1 MAEFKLARFKY
12 TWQGDWAAAGRYNP
26 DDIVAYGGK
35 VYTCLVTHNAAPDFY
50 LDLNYFNNDTPPL
63 AVPRWELVADGISW
77 RGNWQPDTYYTV
89 GDIVKQFG
97 TVYICV
103 EGHTSNS
110 IYVVDPF
117 DPDQGLI
124 VNAVDPT
131 GVVGFFNNDIN
142 LNQYWTVHITSKNWR
157 IDWQPDTYYTVNDVV
172 RAGGRTYRC
181 NQSHK
186 SSSSFDAGLEANII
200 SWDIVNIADDWKG
213 DWEKN
218 TKYIVNDIVRDGG
231 IVYRCVAAHKSA
243 LTDSAGLA
251 ADLDLGDSTLTKWEI
266 LHNSTQYRDTWVSS
280 TPVTSNNITTNV
292 STIYKVNDVV
302 KYGSYVWICNTFH
315 TAGLTFDTTKW
326 DIFCP
331 GEEFDA
337 DWSPTTAYQ
346 KGDIVFYGGNVFV
359 ANTGHVNANPST
371 STILW
376 TLLFQSSNIRG
387 TWNSLRPY
395 KIGDVVRKGGNVYLA
410 LLDNT
415 SQDPDL
421 PNDGSSTNS
430 AYWDLMISGIDWK
443 GVWTL
448 GNAYSTGDVVSWGE
462 TSYRCIDA
470 HEATVL
476 NRPDDDANGFTW
488 TPIVVGNSYARLKQL
503 GDIKTFGST
512 SSSTLD
518 TKRVTV
524 GTSGQVLG
532 IDSYGEV
539 QWKNLWT
546 TDKVYY
552 VSLTGVDDPAY
563 GITPQKPWRTLRYA
577 LDNVTGYATVF
588 VRTGVFEEILP
599 LRVPAFV
606 AVVGDELRSTV
617 IKPAGLVFTT
627 TYLNLLVGGFS
638 YLKDL
643 IRHIV
648 REEPIGTT
656 DPLNIAFGTTLY
668 GEIAQDFSGA
678 PGTTAEV
685 TVAEGLFETFITRI
699 TSGGGNIAIS
709 GSNTITLSTNMLN
722 ARQQILNNKTFLKNE
737 VTLYVENVFTDST
750 VTDLPANWSVDLD
763 RGIDAIVYDM
773 YRAGNWKTIGAADY
787 FVYGNLPAVN
797 KRSNMFLLRDG
808 TGLRNMSLIGLS
820 GTLGAVNS
828 YGTRRP
834 NAGAFASLDPG
845 WGPSDTSAWVGTRSP
860 YVQNVSTFGDGCIG
874 MKVDGDL
881 HGGGNQTIVAN
892 DFTQIISDGIGM
904 WCNGTGR
911 SELVSVFVYYCYIGY
926 LCTSG
931 GRIRGTNGNCSYGT
945 FGAVSEGV
953 NSTENPIVGTVN
965 NRYYEADVS
974 QLLCNPSGNILKVF
988 FSNAGVNYSTGA
1000 FSVSGSGGNAALIM
1014 DEFRDGAVYEVR
1026 IVNRGDSSSEGGSSY
1041 LFNTNKSQA
1050 SIDNYSVI
1058 LAGSDENTPAQYR
1071 GMRIMI
1077 TEGTGVGQYGYIAE
1091 YVVSTLTVIVGQ
1103 ESKPQYN
1110 VSQTFSSGN
1119 VLTISSTAHL
1129 RENDRIIF
1137 TGTKFGNIQDN
1148 YIYYVK
1154 SVVSSTS
1161 FQISISPGGIV
1172 FGLLNGT
1179 PSVAPGATPMTLH
1192 CVGWEHFNEG
1202 TAPVSLLD
1210 TTSVYTIEPRITFT
1224 SPGFT
1229 STSGTLP
1236 NNLTWTS
1243 IASSGLRWVTIATGT
1258 NVVAYTSDG
1267 TNWSTSTMPAS
1278 TAWTKIEYV
1287 GNIFIAVATS
1297 GVAAKSSDGIS
1308 WSAMTM
1314 STSAPWTDI
1323 AYNGTTYVITA
1334 SGENYVATS
1343 TDATTWTT
1351 ATILGGHTFTLNDNA
1366 KLSTA
1371 ISAKFGTTSLALDGT
1386 NDYLVVGSNAD
1397 FNYGT
1402 GDFTIEGW
1410 FYPNALSGTQALFDQ
1425 RTAAT
1430 EVAVMVDLNSS
1441 GVVRLYVNGSYV
1453 LSSNTTISAAAWTHI
1468 AISRTS
1474 GITTMYIGG
1483 VLQSTTFTDA
1493 NTYPTRPITIGSYF
1507 GGATYFN
1514 GYVDEVRVSKG
1525 VARYTTT
1532 FTPATSAFAW
1542 TTGTV
1547 LLLHFDGTNNST
1559 TILDNADDWTGVAYG
1574 KGRFVAVSS
1583 TGSFS
1588 TSTNGTS
1595 WTGGFTTVGL
1605 ANIAYGEN
1613 RFVALQAGA
1622 GSTVSA
1628 ITTDGSTWT
1637 YGAISSANWQAVGYG
1652 QGLWIAVANGSSNAA
1667 YSNDGISW
1675 SLQAIGTAPWCA
1687 VSFANISKPGKFIA
1701 IAGRV
1706 STTTTAAI
1714 ISTGAT
1720 AQARATVVAG
1730 RISEFKIWEP
1740 GSGYTSAPVMTITD
1754 PNNSSEVSTSVRI
1767 GNGVIANP
1775 TITNSG
1781 IGYQTTN
1788 TRATITGNGYK
1799 DQYQLGSFL
1808 VCDAVTRLP
1817 GPGDNLSIAGI
1828 NDYTYKVLSY
1838 VLLAGSVGSYTLQ
1851 LNIAK
1856 DLGRE
1861 ETPEHGIGIEIRQA
1875 YSQVRL
1881 TGHDF
1886 LDIGLGGTVASN
1898 YPNTLFPN
1906 GTVLA
1911 PEDEIQEKGGGRVF
1925 YTSTDQD
1932 GNFRVGELFA
1942 VEQATGT
1949 VTLNAQFFELQ
1960 GLEELRL
1967 GGVTVGGSGVVIREF
1982 STDNTFTADSNNI
1995 VPTQKA
2001 IKAYIGRRVSGGG
2014 ADAITSSVTA
2024 GLVQIGPTGLGTTD
2038 GSELKFPVR
2047 VNFKRGVDGTY
2058 LAQTVFMSMS

>member
-12 TWQGDWAAAGRYNP
+12 TWQGDWAPAGRYNP
-26 DDIVAYGGK
+26 DDMIAYGGK

-63 AVPRWELVADGISW
+63 AVPRWELVADGVT
-77 RGNWQPDTYYTV
+77 WQGDWQSDTYYKI
-89 GDIVKQFG
+89 GDIIKQSG

-110 IYVVDPF
+110 RYYPDPF
-117 DPDQGLI
+117 DPAHPLI
-124 VNAVDPT
+124 INPTDPT
-131 GVVGFFNNDIN
+131 GVKGFFTNDVDI
-142 LNQYWTVHITSKNWR
+142 NQYWTVHLTSKNWR
-157 IDWQPDTYYTVNDVV
+157 IDWAPNSYYTVNDVV

-181 NQSHK
+181 NRSHT
-186 SSSSFDAGLEANII
+186 SASSFEGGLESNIL

-213 DWEKN
+213 NWQKN
-218 TKYIVNDIVRDGG
+218 TKYIVNDIVKDGG
-231 IVYRCVAAHKSA
+231 NVYRCVAAHHSA
-243 LTDSAGLA
+243 LSDSAGLA

-266 LHNSTQYRDTWVSS
+266 LHESTQYRDTWVSS
-280 TPVTSNNITTNV
+280 TPVLVEGLITNV

-302 KYGSYVWICNTFH
+302 KYGSYVWKCNTFH
-315 TAGLTFDTTKW
+315 VAGVTFDQPKF

-337 DWSPTTAYQ
+337 DWSATTFYQ
-346 KGDIVFYGGNVFV
+346 VGDIVFYGGDVFV
-359 ANTGHVNANPST
+359 STSGHSNANPST
-371 STILW
+371 SPAIW
-376 TLLFQSSNIRG
+376 SLLFQSSNIRG

-410 LLDNT
+410 VIDNT

-430 AYWDLMISGIDWK
+430 GYWDLVISGIAWK
-443 GVWTL
+443 GIWTV

-462 TSYRCIDA
+462 TSYRCIDS
-470 HEATVL
+470 HDATAF
-476 NRPDDDANGFTW
+476 NAPFDDANGFTW
-488 TPIVVGNSYARLKQL
+488 TPIVVGNSYARLKQV
-503 GDIKTFGST
+503 GDIKTYGPT

-518 TKRVTV
+518 SKRLSI
-524 GTSGQVLG
+524 GTEGNVVRANA
-532 IDSYGEV
+532 YGEV
-539 QWKNLWT
+539 EWRNIWSSA
-546 TDKVYY
+546 KVYY
-552 VSLTGVDDPAY
+552 VGLTGEDEPSY
-563 GITPQKPWRTLRYA
+563 GLTQQKPWRTLRYA
-577 LDNVTGYATVF
+577 LDNVTGYATIF
-588 VRTGVFEEILP
+588 VRTGVYEEILP

-617 IKPAGLVFTT
+617 IKPAGQVFTDL
-627 TYLNLLVGGFS
+627 YLSLLVVGFS

-643 IRHIV
+643 IGHIIK
-648 REEPIGTT
+648 EESIGTT
-656 DPLNIAFGTTLY
+656 DIESAAFGTVIY
-668 GEIAQDFSGA
+668 GEIAQDFSGT
-678 PGTTAEV
+678 PGTTSEV
-685 TVAEGLFETFITRI
+685 TVVEGLLETFLTRI
-699 TSGGGNIAIS
+699 STRGGSVSIA
-709 GSNTITLSTNMLN
+709 GSNTITTSTNMLN
-722 ARQQILNNKTFLKNE
+722 ARLQILNNKEFLKNE
-737 VTLYVENVFTDST
+737 ITLYVENVFTDST
-750 VTDLPANWSVDLD
+750 VTDLPANWDVDLD
-763 RGIDAIVYDM
+763 RGIDAITYDI
-773 YRAGNWKTIGAADY
+773 YRAGNYKTISAADY
-787 FVYGNLPAVN
+787 FVYGNLPDVN

-820 GTLGAVNS
+820 GTLGAINS

-845 WGPSDTSAWVGTRSP
+845 WGPSDTTAWVGTRSP

-904 WCNGTGR
+904 WCNGTGK
-911 SELVSVFVYYCYIGY
+911 SELVSVFVYYCHVGY
-926 LCTSG
+926 LCTNG
-931 GRIRGTNGNCSYGT
+931 GKIRGTNGNCSYGE
-945 FGAVSEGV
+945 FGAVSEGY
-953 NSTENPIVGTVN
+953 NSTENPITGTVN
-965 NRYYEADVS
+965 NYYYEADVS
-974 QLLCNPSGNILKVF
+974 QILCNVTGNMLKVF
-988 FSNAGVNYSTGA
+988 FSNAGVNYSSGNFA
-1000 FSVSGSGGNAALIM
+1000 VSGSGGNGSLVM

-1026 IVNRGDSSSEGGSSY
+1026 IVNRGDSSAEGGSSY

-1071 GMRIMI
+1071 GMRLLI
-1077 TEGTGVGQYGYIAE
+1077 TEGTGIGQYGYIAE
-1091 YVVSTLTVIVGQ
+1091 YITATLTIIMGK
-1103 ESKPQYN
+1103 ESKPQYA
-1110 VSQTFSSGN
+1110 VTQTFASGN
-1119 VLTISSTAHL
+1119 LIKIASNTHL
-1129 RENDRIIF
+1129 NLNDRIIF

-1154 SVVSSTS
+1154 ALSGSDGFTIST
-1161 FQISISPGGIV
+1161 SPGGTV
-1172 FGLLNGT
+1172 FGMINGL
-1179 PSVAPGATPMTLH
+1179 PSTAPGATPMVLH
-1192 CVGWEHFNEG
+1192 CVGWEHLNEG
-1202 TAPVSLLD
+1202 TAPVSVLD

-1229 STSGTLP
+1229 TGSSTLP

-1243 IASSGLRWVTIATGT
+1243 IASSGLRWVAVATGS
-1258 NVVAYTSDG
+1258 NVVAYTANG
-1267 TNWSTSTMPAS
+1267 TSWSTSTMPAS
-1278 TAWTKIEYV
+1278 TAWCKVERV
-1287 GNIFIAVATS
+1287 GNIFIAVSTS

-1314 STSAPWTDI
+1314 PTAAQWTDI
-1323 AYNGTTYVITA
+1323 AYDGTTYVITA

-1351 ATILGGHTFTLNDNA
+1351 ATILGGHTFTLGSGA
-1366 KLSTA
+1366 KLSTTQQ
-1371 ISAKFGTTSLALDGT
+1371 KFGATSLVLNGT
-1386 NDYLVVGSNAD
+1386 SDFLTVGSNAD

-1430 EVAVMVDLNSS
+1430 EVAIMMDVNTS

-1453 LSSNTTISAAAWTHI
+1453 LSSNTTISAGAWTHI
-1468 AISRTS
+1468 AIARSAAVTS
-1474 GITTMYIGG
+1474 MWVGG
-1483 VLQSTTFTDA
+1483 TLQSTTYADT
-1493 NTYPTRPITIGSYF
+1493 NNYPTRPVAIGAYY
-1507 GGATYFN
+1507 GGATFFN
-1514 GYVDEVRVSKG
+1514 GYIDEVRISKG
-1525 VARYTTT
+1525 IARYTTT
-1532 FTPATSAFAW
+1532 FTPATAAFAW

-1547 LLLHFDGTNNST
+1547 LLLHFDGTNLST

-1574 KGRFVAVSS
+1574 KGKFVAVSS

-1613 RFVALQAGA
+1613 KFVAVQTGL

-1628 ITTDGSTWT
+1628 ISVDGTTWT
-1637 YGAISSANWQAVGYG
+1637 YGTLPAANWLGVGYG
-1652 QGLWIAVANGSSNAA
+1652 QGTWIAVAPGSNSAV
-1667 YSNDGISW
+1667 SNDGINWTTQS
-1675 SLQAIGTAPWCA
+1675 IGNDQWCA
-1687 VSFANISKPGKFIA
+1687 VSFANVSKPGKFIA
-1701 IAGRV
+1701 IAGKLTT
-1706 STTTTAAI
+1706 STSGVV
-1714 ISTGAT
+1714 ISTGTT

-1740 GSGYTSAPVMTITD
+1740 GSGYVSAPVMTITD
-1754 PNNSSEVSTSVRI
+1754 PNNSSEVSTSIRI
-1767 GNGVIANP
+1767 GNGVIGNP
-1775 TITNSG
+1775 TIVNAG
-1781 IGYQTTN
+1781 IGYQTN
-1788 TRATITGNGYK
+1788 STRAIITGNGYK
-1799 DQYQLGSFL
+1799 NQYQLGSFL
-1808 VCDAVTRLP
+1808 VCDNVTRLP
-1817 GPGDNLSIAGI
+1817 GPGDNLSISGI
-1828 NDYTYKVLSY
+1828 NDYTYKVLSHI
-1838 VLLAGSVGSYTLQ
+1838 VLGGSIGNYTLQ

-1861 ETPEHGIGIEIRQA
+1861 ETPEHDTTIEIRQA

-1886 LDIGLGGTVASN
+1886 LDIGLGGVVASN
-1898 YPNTLFPN
+1898 YPNTLSPN

-1911 PEDEIQEKGGGRVF
+1911 PEDEIQEKNGGRVF

-2001 IKAYIGRRVSGGG
+2001 IKAYIQRRVSGGG
-2014 ADAITSSVTA
+2014 ADAITSFVVA
-2024 GLVQIGPTGLGTTD
+2024 GLVQIGPTGIGTTD
-2038 GSELKFPVR
+2038 GTELKFPVR
-2047 VNFKRGVDGTY
+2047 VNFKKGVDGTY
-2058 LAQTVFMSMS
+2058 LAQTYFMSKK

>member
-12 TWQGDWAAAGRYNP
+12 TWQGDWAPAGRYNP
-26 DDIVAYGGK
+26 DDMIAYGGK

-63 AVPRWELVADGISW
+63 AVPRWELVADGVT
-77 RGNWQPDTYYTV
+77 WQGDWQSDTYYKI
-89 GDIVKQFG
+89 GDIIKQSG

-110 IYVVDPF
+110 RYYPDPF
-117 DPDQGLI
+117 DPAHPLI
-124 VNAVDPT
+124 INPTDPT
-131 GVVGFFNNDIN
+131 GVKGFFTNDVDI
-142 LNQYWTVHITSKNWR
+142 NQYWTVHLTSKNWR
-157 IDWQPDTYYTVNDVV
+157 IDWAPNSYYTVNDVV

-181 NQSHK
+181 NRSHT
-186 SSSSFDAGLEANII
+186 SASSFEGGLESNIL

-213 DWEKN
+213 NWQKD
-218 TKYIVNDIVRDGG
+218 TKYIVNDIVKDGG
-231 IVYRCVAAHKSA
+231 NVYRCVAAHHSA
-243 LTDSAGLA
+243 LSDSAGLA

-266 LHNSTQYRDTWVSS
+266 LHESTQYRDTWVSS
-280 TPVTSNNITTNV
+280 TPVLVEGLITNV

-302 KYGSYVWICNTFH
+302 KYGSYVWKCNTFH
-315 TAGLTFDTTKW
+315 VAGVTFDQPKF

-337 DWSPTTAYQ
+337 DWSATTFYQ
-346 KGDIVFYGGNVFV
+346 VGDIVFYGGDVFV
-359 ANTGHVNANPST
+359 STSGHSNAKPST
-371 STILW
+371 SPAIW
-376 TLLFQSSNIRG
+376 SLLFQSSNIRG

-410 LLDNT
+410 VIDNT

-430 AYWDLMISGIDWK
+430 GYWDLVISGIAWK
-443 GVWTL
+443 GIWTV

-462 TSYRCIDA
+462 TSYRCIDS
-470 HEATVL
+470 HDATAF
-476 NRPDDDANGFTW
+476 NAPFDDANGFTW
-488 TPIVVGNSYARLKQL
+488 TPIVVGNSYARLKQV
-503 GDIKTFGST
+503 GDIKTYGPT

-518 TKRVTV
+518 SKRLSI
-524 GTSGQVLG
+524 GTEGNVVRANA
-532 IDSYGEV
+532 YGEV
-539 QWKNLWT
+539 EWRNIWSSA
-546 TDKVYY
+546 KVYY
-552 VSLTGVDDPAY
+552 VGLTGEDEPSY
-563 GITPQKPWRTLRYA
+563 GLTQQKPWRTLRYA
-577 LDNVTGYATVF
+577 LDNVTGYATIF
-588 VRTGVFEEILP
+588 VRTGVYEEILP

-617 IKPAGLVFTT
+617 IKPAGQVFTDL
-627 TYLNLLVGGFS
+627 YLSLLIVGFS

-643 IRHIV
+643 IGHIIK
-648 REEPIGTT
+648 EESIGTT
-656 DPLNIAFGTTLY
+656 DIESAAFGTVIY
-668 GEIAQDFSGA
+668 GEIAQDFSGT
-678 PGTTAEV
+678 PGTTSEV
-685 TVAEGLFETFITRI
+685 TVVEGLLETFLTRI
-699 TSGGGNIAIS
+699 STRGGSVSIA
-709 GSNTITLSTNMLN
+709 GSNTITTSTNMLN
-722 ARQQILNNKTFLKNE
+722 ARLQILNNKEFLKNE
-737 VTLYVENVFTDST
+737 ITLYVENVFTDST
-750 VTDLPANWSVDLD
+750 VTDLPANWDVDLD
-763 RGIDAIVYDM
+763 RGIDAITYDI
-773 YRAGNWKTIGAADY
+773 YRAGNYKTISAADY
-787 FVYGNLPAVN
+787 FVYGNLPDVN

-820 GTLGAVNS
+820 GTLGAINS

-845 WGPSDTSAWVGTRSP
+845 WGPSDTTAWVGTRSP

-904 WCNGTGR
+904 WCNGTGK
-911 SELVSVFVYYCYIGY
+911 SELVSVFVYYCHVGY
-926 LCTSG
+926 LCTNG
-931 GRIRGTNGNCSYGT
+931 GKIRGTNGNCSYGE
-945 FGAVSEGV
+945 FGAVSEGY
-953 NSTENPIVGTVN
+953 NSTENPITGTVN
-965 NRYYEADVS
+965 NYYYEADVS
-974 QLLCNPSGNILKVF
+974 QILCNVTGNMLKVF
-988 FSNAGVNYSTGA
+988 FSNAGVNYSSGNFA
-1000 FSVSGSGGNAALIM
+1000 VSGSGGNGSLVM

-1026 IVNRGDSSSEGGSSY
+1026 IVNRGDSSAEGGSSY

-1071 GMRIMI
+1071 GMRLLI
-1077 TEGTGVGQYGYIAE
+1077 TEGTGIGQYGYIAE
-1091 YVVSTLTVIVGQ
+1091 YITATLTIIMGK
-1103 ESKPQYN
+1103 ESKPQYA
-1110 VSQTFSSGN
+1110 VTQTFASGN
-1119 VLTISSTAHL
+1119 LIKIASNTHL
-1129 RENDRIIF
+1129 NLNDRIIF

-1154 SVVSSTS
+1154 ALSGSDGFTIST
-1161 FQISISPGGIV
+1161 SPGGTV
-1172 FGLLNGT
+1172 FGMINGL
-1179 PSVAPGATPMTLH
+1179 PSTAPGATPMVLH
-1192 CVGWEHFNEG
+1192 CVGWEHLNEG
-1202 TAPVSLLD
+1202 TAPVSVLD

-1229 STSGTLP
+1229 TGSSTLP

-1243 IASSGLRWVTIATGT
+1243 IASSGLRWVAVATGS
-1258 NVVAYTSDG
+1258 NVVAYTANG
-1267 TNWSTSTMPAS
+1267 TSWSTSTMPAS
-1278 TAWTKIEYV
+1278 TAWCKVERV
-1287 GNIFIAVATS
+1287 GNIFIAVSTS

-1314 STSAPWTDI
+1314 PTAAQWTDI
-1323 AYNGTTYVITA
+1323 AYDGTTYVITA

-1351 ATILGGHTFTLNDNA
+1351 ATILGGHTFTLGSGA
-1366 KLSTA
+1366 KLSTTQQ
-1371 ISAKFGTTSLALDGT
+1371 KFGATSLVLNGT
-1386 NDYLVVGSNAD
+1386 SDFLTVGSNAD

-1430 EVAVMVDLNSS
+1430 EVAIMMDVNTS

-1453 LSSNTTISAAAWTHI
+1453 LSSNTTISAGAWTHI
-1468 AISRTS
+1468 AIARSAAVTS
-1474 GITTMYIGG
+1474 MWVGG
-1483 VLQSTTFTDA
+1483 TLQSTTYADT
-1493 NTYPTRPITIGSYF
+1493 NNYPTRPVAIGAYY
-1507 GGATYFN
+1507 GGATFFN
-1514 GYVDEVRVSKG
+1514 GYIDEVRISKG
-1525 VARYTTT
+1525 IARYTTT
-1532 FTPATSAFAW
+1532 FTPATAAFAW

-1547 LLLHFDGTNNST
+1547 LLLHFDGTNLST

-1574 KGRFVAVSS
+1574 KGKFVAVSS

-1613 RFVALQAGA
+1613 RFVAVQTGL

-1628 ITTDGSTWT
+1628 ITVDGTTWT
-1637 YGAISSANWQAVGYG
+1637 YGTLPAANWLGVGYG
-1652 QGLWIAVANGSSNAA
+1652 QGTWIAVAPGSNSAV
-1667 YSNDGISW
+1667 SNDGINWTTQS
-1675 SLQAIGTAPWCA
+1675 IGNDQWCA
-1687 VSFANISKPGKFIA
+1687 VSFANVSKPGKFIA
-1701 IAGRV
+1701 IAGKLTT
-1706 STTTTAAI
+1706 STSGVV
-1714 ISTGAT
+1714 ISTGTT

-1740 GSGYTSAPVMTITD
+1740 GSGYVSAPVMTITD
-1754 PNNSSEVSTSVRI
+1754 PNNSSEVSTSIRI
-1767 GNGVIANP
+1767 GNGVIGNP
-1775 TITNSG
+1775 TIVNAG
-1781 IGYQTTN
+1781 IGYQTN
-1788 TRATITGNGYK
+1788 STRAIITGNGYK
-1799 DQYQLGSFL
+1799 NQYQLGSFL
-1808 VCDAVTRLP
+1808 VCDNVTRLP
-1817 GPGDNLSIAGI
+1817 GPGDNLSISGI
-1828 NDYTYKVLSY
+1828 NDYTYKVLSHI
-1838 VLLAGSVGSYTLQ
+1838 VLGGSIGNYTLQ

-1861 ETPEHGIGIEIRQA
+1861 ETPEHDTTIEIRQA

-1886 LDIGLGGTVASN
+1886 LDIGLGGVVASN
-1898 YPNTLFPN
+1898 YPNTLSPN

-1911 PEDEIQEKGGGRVF
+1911 PEDEIQEKNGGRVF

-2001 IKAYIGRRVSGGG
+2001 IKAYIQRRVSGGG
-2014 ADAITSSVTA
+2014 ADAITSFVVA
-2024 GLVQIGPTGLGTTD
+2024 GLVQIGPTGIGTTD
-2038 GSELKFPVR
+2038 GTELKFPVR
-2047 VNFKRGVDGTY
+2047 VNFKKGVDGTY
-2058 LAQTVFMSMS
+2058 LAQTYFMSKK